1 MVFLFWKTKIYSDGV
16 PRETGDYQAVV
27 ADSLEDALSK
37 MARFHPNAAIS
48 QSYPNPGIIIP
59 PTTPRAASIGWFCR
73 PNSEEV

>member
-59 PTTPRAASIGWFCR
+59 PHDTEGGVDWLVLSPEF
-73 PNSEEV
+73 